1 MFSLRQLHSPLSVLL
16 FLTLLPLAVHGYFIV
31 TAPGK
36 SDEWANG
43 QTYPVTWVKGLL
55 DGVNYLDLEL
65 TRMSVDGLILV
76 ARDVPAASGGI
87 NLALNS
93 VPPGDDYFLLFVN
106 STHGLMYG
114 TSQQFSI
121 TSSGSGN
128 TSAQP
133 ISKKPTVTISGGPNP
148 TAQFAATFGATS
160 GAVQARRPNAVAV
173 LSACFLSLA
182 MFAGAVAVL

>member
-1 MFSLRQLHSPLSVLL
+1 M
-16 FLTLLPLAVHGYFIV
+16 
-31 TAPGK
+31 
-36 SDEWANG
+36 
-43 QTYPVTWVKGLL
+43 

-76 ARDVPAASGGI
+76 ARDGPSPTSVTSAFRLIFFFSLSPVPAASGGI

-133 ISKKPTVTISGGPNP
+133 IPKKPTVTISGGPNP